1 MLPSNNSKFNK
12 NKGKTKNFPIKQFRF
27 DTTNSPIVKSKDKCS
42 FRVRTILS
50 QQEELMLT
58 ALGNTFQ
65 LPNSK
70 AFRIALSK
78 VSTIASNELENFIPF
93 SLADS
98 THKAHVGRSRKYE
111 VRVTK
116 EEKESL
122 KNIARTLR
130 LSEQASVRLV
140 IIYTE
145 RSIRA
150 GTLTTFE
157 GCKMWSEGDTWDA
170 WSKDKPVSSGKLDA
184 LKKARDK
191 AYQEAKERGQ
201 EQDEIR
207 YKIDFNTE

>member
-1 MLPSNNSKFNK
+1 
-12 NKGKTKNFPIKQFRF
+12 
-27 DTTNSPIVKSKDKCS
+27 
-42 FRVRTILS
+42 
-50 QQEELMLT
+50 MLT

-157 GCKMWSEGDTWDA
+157 GCKMWSEGETWDA
-170 WSKDKPVSSGKLDA
+170 WSKDLSLIHISEPT
-184 LKKARDK
+184 RP
-191 AYQEAKERGQ
+191 Y
-201 EQDEIR
+201 
-207 YKIDFNTE
+207 